1 MKHVFENNSPCLAM
15 QAMLL
20 ALIEIAAQRGM
31 SSHKLLKG
39 SRLFYEDLHHSNKQV
54 SFQQVA
60 QIFDN
65 VHKHLRHDGVSFLLA
80 QHWLFSQPNAAF
92 QALLNCRNLF
102 DMSRVLQVRQAQI
115 WPLMFFQ
122 SYSSAHARHFVINP
136 AIAQASESCMQF
148 MSEFLVASIDQLCRW
163 RFDMV
168 SQITVKLP
176 YIQPEHVEQY
186 QAHLKLQYHF
196 SQPCFMVSIP
206 TSYLYRPQTLALTT
220 MRGFYLQ
227 QSKYSANNVG
237 FLQYVCSLL
246 ALNPKQSATELSE
259 RLGVS
264 VATLKRK
271 LKAHNTSLQVL
282 KDQLQKQQAVIHI
295 SERGCSNEQVAQQ
308 LDYADVTNFR
318 RNFKRWTGMTPSE
331 LRKLFN

>member
-1 MKHVFENNSPCLAM
+1 MRQVFESDSPILAM
-15 QAMLL
+15 QPLL
-20 ALIEIAAQRGM
+20 LPLIEMAEQRGV

-39 SRLFYEDLHHSNKQV
+39 SRLFNEDLHQPNKRV
-54 SFQQVA
+54 SFKQVA

-65 VHKHLRHDGVSFLLA
+65 AQTLLSQDGVSFLVA
-80 QHWLFSQPNAAF
+80 RHWLFSQPEAAF
-92 QALLNCRNLF
+92 QALLNSRNLL

-122 SYSSAHARHFVINP
+122 SYRSANARHFVVNP
-136 AIAQASESCMQF
+136 AVAQMSAPCMEF
-148 MSEFLVASIDQLCRW
+148 MAEFLIAVIDQLCRW

-168 SQITVKLP
+168 SHLTVKLP
-176 YIQPEHVEQY
+176 YIQPKHVEQY
-186 QAHLKLQYHF
+186 QSHLQLQYHF
-196 SQPCFMVSIP
+196 SQPCFMVSVP
-206 TSYLYRPQTLALTT
+206 TTYMYRPQTLALTS

-227 QSKYSANNVG
+227 QSKYTEKNVG

-259 RLGVS
+259 SLGVS
-264 VATLKRK
+264 IATLKRK

-282 KDQLQKQQAVIHI
+282 KDHLQKQQAVIHI